1 MLHSFLYDH
10 SYYIWYV
17 IIIGLIVEIAANK
30 LQWMQKSTI
39 SIIFSNEILVLRYI
53 IHKGNIVAGM
63 TCQ

>member
-30 LQWMQKSTI
+30 LQVDAKVYNI
-39 SIIFSNEILVLRYI
+39 DYIF
-53 IHKGNIVAGM
+53 K
-63 TCQ
+63 